1 MFAALL
7 RTMRPH
13 QWVKN
18 FFVLTPLLFA
28 QRLFDYTAGL
38 RTLAGF
44 WAFCLTASAVYVVN
58 DLLDREADRAHPVKR
73 NRPIASGQLPI
84 TAAWSAAAVIG
95 AAALGLSLRLG
106 LVFAGTV
113 AAYLVLNLAYGL
125 WLKRVPYLD
134 VFCIAAGFEL
144 RVLAGASAAQ
154 VPASGYLLAVTFLL
168 ALFLALGKR
177 MHELN
182 QGVQALKQRSVLRS
196 YSKSAVA
203 ALLYASAG
211 ATVATYVAY
220 TLDAHTRSFFQTD
233 YLVFTSPFAL
243 LGILRFLKLVH
254 DRPDAESPTEEMLR
268 DVPFL
273 TNLAFWTISIFIAI
287 YSTRI

>member
-1 MFAALL
+1 MLAALL
-7 RTMRPH
+7 RTTRPH

-28 QRLFDYTAGL
+28 QRLFDFTAGL

-44 WAFCLTASAVYVVN
+44 WAFCLTASAVYIVN
-58 DLLDREADRAHPVKR
+58 DLLDVHADRAHPVKR
-73 NRPIASGQLPI
+73 HRPIPSGQLPMK
-84 TAAWSAAAVIG
+84 AAWAAAAVIG
-95 AAALGLSLRLG
+95 AIALSLSLMLG
-106 LVFAGTV
+106 KVFAGTV
-113 AAYLVLNLAYGL
+113 AAYLILNLAYGL
-125 WLKRVPYLD
+125 WLKRLPYLD

-177 MHELN
+177 AHELN
-182 QGVQALKQRSVLRS
+182 QGEQAQKQRTVLKA
-196 YSKSAVA
+196 YSRSAVA

-211 ATVATYVAY
+211 ATIATYVAY
-220 TLDAHTRSFFQTD
+220 TMDAHTRSFFQTE
-233 YLVFTSPFAL
+233 YLVFTTPFAL
-243 LGILRFLKLVH
+243 LGILRFLKLVY

-273 TNLAFWTISIFIAI
+273 VNLAFWTISIFIAI
-287 YSTRI
+287 YSYRI

>member
-1 MFAALL
+1 MLAALL

-28 QRLFDYTAGL
+28 QRLFDFTAGL

-44 WAFCLTASAVYVVN
+44 WAFCLTASAIYIVN
-58 DLLDREADRAHPVKR
+58 DLLDVDADRAHPIKR
-73 NRPIASGQLPI
+73 HRPIPSGQLAMR
-84 TAAWSAAAVIG
+84 AAWSSAAVIG
-95 AAALGLSLRLG
+95 ATALGLSLMLG
-106 LVFAGTV
+106 MVFAGTV
-113 AAYLVLNLAYGL
+113 AAYLILNLAYGL
-125 WLKRVPYLD
+125 WLKRLPYLD

-144 RVLAGASAAQ
+144 RVLAGASAAE

-182 QGVQALKQRSVLRS
+182 QGEQAQRQRTVLKA
-196 YSKSAVA
+196 YSRSAVT
-203 ALLYASAG
+203 ALLYTSAG
-211 ATVATYVAY
+211 ATIATYAAY
-220 TLDAHTRSFFQTD
+220 TMDPHTRSFFQTE
-233 YLVFTSPFAL
+233 YLVFTTPFAL
-243 LGILRFLKLVH
+243 LGILRFLKLVY
-254 DRPDAESPTEEMLR
+254 DRPRAESPTEEMLR

-273 TNLAFWTISIFIAI
+273 VNLAFWTISIFIAV
-287 YSTRI
+287 YSYRI

>member
-1 MFAALL
+1 
-7 RTMRPH
+7 MRPH

-28 QRLFDYTAGL
+28 QRLFDFTAGL

-44 WAFCLTASAVYVVN
+44 WAFCLTASAVYIVN
-58 DLLDREADRAHPVKR
+58 DLLDVHADRAHPVKR
-73 NRPIASGQLPI
+73 HRPIPSGRLRMR
-84 TAAWSAAAVIG
+84 TAWAAAAVIG
-95 AAALGLSLRLG
+95 AIALSLSLMLG
-106 LVFAGTV
+106 TVFAGTV
-113 AAYLVLNLAYGL
+113 AAYLILNLAYGL
-125 WLKRVPYLD
+125 WLKRLPYLD

-177 MHELN
+177 AHELN
-182 QGVQALKQRSVLRS
+182 QGEQAQKQRTVLKA
-196 YSKSAVA
+196 YSRSAVA

-211 ATVATYVAY
+211 ATIATYVAY
-220 TLDAHTRSFFQTD
+220 TMDAHTRSFFQTE
-233 YLVFTSPFAL
+233 YLVFTTPFAL
-243 LGILRFLKLVH
+243 LGILRFLKLVY

-273 TNLAFWTISIFIAI
+273 VNLAFWTISIFIAI
-287 YSTRI
+287 YSYRI

>member
-1 MFAALL
+1 
-7 RTMRPH
+7 MRPH

-18 FFVLTPLLFA
+18 LFVLAPLIFA
-28 QRLFDYTAGL
+28 QRLFDLDAGL

-58 DLLDREADRAHPVKR
+58 DLLDVDADRAHPVKR
-73 NRPIASGQLPI
+73 HRPIASGLLPQK
-84 TAAWSAAAVIG
+84 AAWTG
-95 AAALGLSLRLG
+95 AALLAVCALVLSLILG
-106 LVFAGTV
+106 AVFAGTV
-113 AAYLVLNLAYGL
+113 AAYLILNLAYGL
-125 WLKRVPYLD
+125 RLKRLPYID

-168 ALFLALGKR
+168 ALFLGLGKR

-182 QGVQALKQRSVLRS
+182 QGEQAQKQRSVLKA
-196 YSKSAVA
+196 YSRGAVS
-203 ALLYASAG
+203 ALLFASAG

-220 TLDAHTRSFFQTD
+220 TMDAHTRAFFQTE
-233 YLVFTSPFAL
+233 YLVFTTPFAL
-243 LGILRFLKLVH
+243 LGILRFLKLVY

-273 TNLAFWTISIFIAI
+273 VNLAFWTISIFVAI
-287 YSTRI
+287 YSSP